1 MLLMITII
9 IVGTTIA
16 AYNHLLKG
24 LLLLLLVLIVVA
36 VLPVAAGILDF
47 HLYEFCCQW
56 FTGVSTI
63 HFAMFEKTKPSVP
76 CR

>member
-1 MLLMITII
+1 
-9 IVGTTIA
+9 
-16 AYNHLLKG
+16 

-63 HFAMFEKTKPSVP
+63 HLAMFEKTEPSVP
-76 CR
+76 CRQVRLQDFKRTNRKMVM